1 MCVLSRHDVHWYFN
15 ECLLPVIS
23 FWIYIYIYSQHAD
36 AETLFASAIPG
47 FTESWHGA
55 WCLMP
60 AESDRGII

>member
-1 MCVLSRHDVHWYFN
+1 MCIGILMNVCFQLYHSG
-15 ECLLPVIS
+15 
-23 FWIYIYIYSQHAD
+23 YIYIYSQNAD